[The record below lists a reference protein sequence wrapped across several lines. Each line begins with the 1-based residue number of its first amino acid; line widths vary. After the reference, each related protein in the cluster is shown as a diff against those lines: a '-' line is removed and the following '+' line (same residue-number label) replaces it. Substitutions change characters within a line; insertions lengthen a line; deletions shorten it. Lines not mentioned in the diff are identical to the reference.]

1 MAPIHSKFKVS
12 NGETATRYIVPII
25 GLERPEKTTLTKG
38 EYVVLKCRTNP
49 TEESSSTYDLPI
61 PYYSTGTPEEWLR
74 FERNLEKAFTG
85 QNLTTGPQQYACL
98 RRLLEGNAL
107 TVFDLK
113 AAELGAQT
121 VSHLQ
126 DILRALR
133 REVFPEDA
141 LQQQKRYMRRSL
153 HKPRNM
159 TIRVYVNRVLEL
171 NDQLENFP
179 GLNSNDNG
187 TKLPEDEVLDLLEF
201 GLPETWQN
209 FMLLQKFDPQV
220 HTINDFVQFC
230 ERLETLEK
238 EEKRKRD
245 SNPKKKS
252 SRLNKEPTKEKKSSG
267 KRQGLNCL
275 VHGENCG
282 HTSDQCFVL
291 KKQAK
296 RLKLSTRSSNNS
308 NNRYG
313 TNYAELNV
321 MIANAV
327 KKAVKS
333 LNKKRKLNPNKDL
346 QAFEELSI
354 SDSEA
359 SASSHDSD
367 NSE

>member
-1 MAPIHSKFKVS
+1 MAPTHSKLKVS
-12 NGETATRYIVPII
+12 NGEVSVRYIVPII
-25 GLERPEKTTLTKG
+25 GLERPEKPTLTKG
-38 EYVVLKCRTNP
+38 EYVVLKCRTDP
-49 TEESSSTYDLPI
+49 TDDSSSTYDLPI
-61 PYYSTGTPEEWLR
+61 PYYSTGMPEEWLR

-85 QNLTTGPQQYACL
+85 QNLTTGSQQYACL

-113 AAELGAQT
+113 VAELGTQT
-121 VSHLQ
+121 TAHLQ

-133 REVFPEDA
+133 REVFPQYA
-141 LQQQKRYMRRSL
+141 LQQQKRFMRRSL
-153 HKPRNM
+153 RKPRNM
-159 TIRVYVNRVLEL
+159 SIRAYVNRVLEL
-171 NDQLENFP
+171 NDQLESFP
-179 GLNSNDNG
+179 GVNENDNG

-201 GLPETWQN
+201 GLPETWQHA
-209 FMLLQKFDPQV
+209 MLLQDFDPQV
-220 HTINDFVQFC
+220 HTINDFIQFC

-252 SRLNKEPTKEKKSSG
+252 SRLNKESTKENKKSG
-267 KRQGLNCL
+267 KKQGLNCL

-296 RLKLSTRSSNNS
+296 RLKQGTRPSNKHEN
-308 NNRYG
+308 
-313 TNYAELNV
+313 NYAELHT

-327 KKAVKS
+327 KKAVKP

-354 SDSEA
+354 SNSEA
-359 SASSHDSD
+359 STSSHVSDDS
-367 NSE
+367 E

>member
-1 MAPIHSKFKVS
+1 MSI
-12 NGETATRYIVPII
+12 
-25 GLERPEKTTLTKG
+25 
-38 EYVVLKCRTNP
+38 
-49 TEESSSTYDLPI
+49 
-61 PYYSTGTPEEWLR
+61 
-74 FERNLEKAFTG
+74 
-85 QNLTTGPQQYACL
+85 
-98 RRLLEGNAL
+98 
-107 TVFDLK
+107 
-113 AAELGAQT
+113 
-121 VSHLQ
+121 
-126 DILRALR
+126 RA
-133 REVFPEDA
+133 
-141 LQQQKRYMRRSL
+141 
-153 HKPRNM
+153 
-159 TIRVYVNRVLEL
+159 YVNRVLEL

-179 GLNSNDNG
+179 GVNDNDNG

-201 GLPETWQN
+201 GLPETWQHA
-209 FMLLQKFDPQV
+209 MLLQDFDPQV
-220 HTINDFVQFC
+220 HTVNDFVQFC

-252 SRLNKEPTKEKKSSG
+252 SRLNKESTKENKKSG
-267 KRQGLNCL
+267 RKQGLSCL

-296 RLKLSTRSSNNS
+296 RLKQSTRPPNN
-308 NNRYG
+308 NKNRYD

-327 KKAVKS
+327 KKAVKP

-367 NSE
+367 NFE